1 MYLFLLPNL
10 CYKEQDQVVLWGV
23 DSHFIII
30 EIQSEIVLKKKI
42 VENDVDGDANRM
54 ILMMLK

>member
-10 CYKEQDQVVLWGV
+10 CYKEHDQVVLWGV
-23 DSHFIII
+23 DSLFIII

>member
-1 MYLFLLPNL
+1 MTKWSCGELIVFLL
-10 CYKEQDQVVLWGV
+10 
-23 DSHFIII
+23 S